1 MLIENFI
8 FLKLLESLFNY
19 LASLGVEEGIKYFIL
34 LCILLTL
41 LPYYETIIKYGKQIV
56 LRENLEI
63 VYFKYS
69 TAPYVC
75 IGKDS
80 NGKELYASNNSDN
93 LLINNSVLNFVWEVK
108 GALKVDL
115 LPVSKKVK
123 GNAASIIIDSNIKKY
138 ALVAHGFKGEKIESI
153 IDFSDEVFYTI
164 QTNPIASNQKVIR
177 NFPSIH
183 SNKFHRTSVL
193 NFNLTK
199 TGLTKLKNWSRTHL
213 HKVETKNI
221 NTDFVVHT
229 NSRRTAINNK
239 IEKAKIMK
247 SYTFSTKKYQSLN

>member
-1 MLIENFI
+1 METFFNF
-8 FLKLLESLFNY
+8 
-19 LASLGVEEGIKYFIL
+19 LASLSLEEGIKYFIL
-34 LCILLTL
+34 LCFILTI
-41 LPYYETIIKYGKQIV
+41 LPYYSIIVKYAKQIV

-75 IGKDS
+75 IGNDS
-80 NGKELYASNNSDN
+80 NGKEIYASNNSEN

-108 GALKVDL
+108 GALFVDL
-115 LPVSKKVK
+115 LPVGKKLK
-123 GNAASIIIDSNIKKY
+123 GNASSVIINSDIKKY
-138 ALVAHGFKGEKIESI
+138 TLVAHGFKGEKMESV

-183 SNKFHRTSVL
+183 SNKLHKTPIL

-213 HKVETKNI
+213 HKVDTKNI

-229 NSRRTAINNK
+229 NSRRTAINNQ

>member
-1 MLIENFI
+1 MILRLNNQ
-8 FLKLLESLFNY
+8 KLLESLFNY

-34 LCILLTL
+34 LCLTL
-41 LPYYETIIKYGKQIV
+41 AVLPYYEIFAKYGKQIV
-56 LRENLEI
+56 LREELKIITFEYATSSF
-63 VYFKYS
+63 VY
-69 TAPYVC
+69 V
-75 IGKDS
+75 GKDS
-80 NGKELYASNNSDN
+80 KGKQLFTANNNEN

-115 LPVSKKVK
+115 LPICKKVK

-138 ALVAHGFKGEKIESI
+138 TLVAHGFKGEKIESV

-199 TGLTKLKNWSRTHL
+199 TGLTKLKNWYRTLL

>member
-1 MLIENFI
+1 MESFFNF
-8 FLKLLESLFNY
+8 LSSL
-19 LASLGVEEGIKYFIL
+19 SLEEGIKYFVL
-34 LCILLTL
+34 LCLVLAV
-41 LPYYETIIKYGKQIV
+41 LPYYEIIIKYAKQIV
-56 LRENLEI
+56 LRDNLEI

-75 IGKDS
+75 IGNDS
-80 NGKELYASNNSDN
+80 NGKEIYASNNSEN

-108 GALKVDL
+108 GALFVDL
-115 LPVSKKVK
+115 LPVGKKLK
-123 GNAASIIIDSNIKKY
+123 GNASSVIINSDIKKY
-138 ALVAHGFKGEKIESI
+138 TLVAHGFKGEKMESV

-183 SNKFHRTSVL
+183 SNKLHKTPIL

-213 HKVETKNI
+213 HKVDTKNI

-229 NSRRTAINNK
+229 NSRRTAINNQ